1 MINIDFYGGV
11 ILKMRNEEK
20 TKDQLVK
27 ELQKMREKVA
37 GLEEVKFKYNQVD
50 KKLKQSYKKLQK
62 IIEGTTNIIT
72 KVVETRDPYS
82 IGHQQRVSKLATAIA
97 REMKLPQEKIEG
109 TKIASLVHDIGK
121 VNLPTEIISKPGKLI
136 EVEFNLIKNYP
147 KIGYDILKK
156 VDFPWP
162 IAEIVL
168 QHQEKIDGS
177 GYPRGL
183 KSDEICIEAKILGV
197 ANVVEAMSSYK
208 SYRPALSIDEALV
221 EISNNKNIL
230 FHPEVVDT
238 CIKLFKE
245 KGFKF

>member
-1 MINIDFYGGV
+1 MKDE
-11 ILKMRNEEK
+11 KK
-20 TKDQLVK
+20 TKDQLIK
-27 ELQKMREKVA
+27 EFKKMREKVA
-37 GLEEVKFKYNQVD
+37 GLEEVKLEYNQVD
-50 KKLKQSYKKLQK
+50 KKLKQTYKKLQK
-62 IIEGTTNIIT
+62 FIEGTAYIIM

-82 IGHQQRVSKLATAIA
+82 IGHQQRVSKLATVIA
-97 REMKLPQEKIEG
+97 REMKLPQDKIEG
-109 TKIASLVHDIGK
+109 IRIASLVHDIGK

-147 KIGYDILKK
+147 KVGYDILKK

-183 KSDEICIEAKILGV
+183 KGDEICIEAKILGV

-208 SYRPALSIDEALV
+208 SYRPALSIDEALA
-221 EISNNKNIL
+221 EISKNKNIL
-230 FHPEVVDT
+230 FDPKVVDI
-238 CIKLFKE
+238 CLKLFKE

>member
-1 MINIDFYGGV
+1 MSD
-11 ILKMRNEEK
+11 EK
-20 TKDQLVK
+20 KTENQLIK
-27 ELQKMREKVA
+27 ELQEMQKKITELEKVKVDYNQ
-37 GLEEVKFKYNQVD
+37 LEE
-50 KKLKQSYKKLQK
+50 KLKQSYKKLQK
-62 IIEGTTNIIT
+62 IIEGTANIIM

-82 IGHQQRVSKLATAIA
+82 IGHQQRVSKLATTIA
-97 REMKLPQEKIEG
+97 QEMKLSQDKIEG
-109 TKIASLVHDIGK
+109 TRIASLVHDIGK
-121 VNLPTEIISKPGKLI
+121 VNLPTEIVSKPNKLI
-136 EVEFNLIKNYP
+136 DVEFNLIKNYP

-208 SYRPALSIDEALV
+208 SYRPALSIDEALA
-221 EISNNKNIL
+221 EIAENKNIL
-230 FHPEVVDT
+230 FDPKVVDA
-238 CIKLFKE
+238 CLKLFNE
-245 KGFKF
+245 KGFCFD

>member
-1 MINIDFYGGV
+1 MKDE
-11 ILKMRNEEK
+11 KK
-20 TKDQLVK
+20 TKDQLIK
-27 ELQKMREKVA
+27 EFKKMREKVA
-37 GLEEVKFKYNQVD
+37 GLEEVKLEYNQVD
-50 KKLKQSYKKLQK
+50 KKLKQTYKKLQK
-62 IIEGTTNIIT
+62 FIEGTAYIIM

-82 IGHQQRVSKLATAIA
+82 IGHQQRVSKLATVIA
-97 REMKLPQEKIEG
+97 REMKLPQDKIEG
-109 TKIASLVHDIGK
+109 IKIASLVHDIGK

-136 EVEFNLIKNYP
+136 EEEFNLIKNYP
-147 KIGYDILKK
+147 KVGYDILKK

-183 KSDEICIEAKILGV
+183 KGDEICIEAKILGV

-208 SYRPALSIDEALV
+208 SYRPALSIDEALA
-221 EISNNKNIL
+221 EISKNKNIL
-230 FHPEVVDT
+230 FDPKVVDI
-238 CIKLFKE
+238 CLKLFKE

>member
-1 MINIDFYGGV
+1 
-11 ILKMRNEEK
+11 MRYEEK
-20 TKDQLVK
+20 TKGQLIK
-27 ELQKMREKVA
+27 EIQKMRGKAVELEKAKVMCNQ
-37 GLEEVKFKYNQVD
+37 LEKE
-50 KKLKQSYKKLQK
+50 LKQTYKKLQK
-62 IIEGTTNIIT
+62 IIEDTANVIT

-82 IGHQQRVSKLATAIA
+82 TGHQQRVSKLATAIA
-97 REMKLPQEKIEG
+97 QEMKLPQDKIKG
-109 TKIASLVHDIGK
+109 TRIASLVHDIGK

-147 KIGYDILKK
+147 KVGSDILKK

-168 QHQEKIDGS
+168 QHQERIDGS

-183 KSDEICIEAKILGV
+183 KGNEICIEAKILGV
-197 ANVVEAMSSYK
+197 ANVIEAMSSYK
-208 SYRPALSIDEALV
+208 SYRPALSVDEALA
-221 EISNNKNIL
+221 EITENKNIL
-230 FHPEVVDT
+230 FDPEVVDT